1 MKNLQVT
8 LYLMV
13 NVFTLILGK
22 RQGCLFSPFLFS
34 IVPEVSARTIRQ
46 EQKELHIEEEEV
58 KWLLFTD
65 NIIVSVRNAMENYK
79 KKNWVYEF
87 LMQEL

>member
-1 MKNLQVT
+1 
-8 LYLMV
+8 MV

-34 IVPEVSARTIRQ
+34 IVSEVSARTIRQ

-79 KKNWVYEF
+79 KKKTTEF
-87 LMQEL
+87 MNF